1 MNLLSLLFITAS
13 VFAVIHG
20 ADDRKESSDLGTP
33 ALLAELALSSPAIIK
48 FSSLKLEGDHYLPK
62 GLNLKKFGFCP
73 EARFSDQ
80 QSVARCSSSLIGED
94 LILTAGHCVDDDL
107 KEWCQS
113 YAVVFDFIAGQGEI
127 PKDSV
132 YGCKE
137 VLYRKFVGAY
147 DEDLALIKLDR
158 KVVNRKPIILSN
170 DKVQKGDALTMI
182 GYPLGIPQKIADSGK
197 VTGPSDSKVSF
208 RHDVDSQS
216 CNSGGPLFNTKGEQV
231 GVLVRGTG
239 MDYTRSPGRTCYD
252 WGVGSSSDW
261 TEANSILH
269 LPLP

>member
-1 MNLLSLLFITAS
+1 MNLLSFLFISAS
-13 VFAVIHG
+13 AFAVIHG
-20 ADDRKESSDLGTP
+20 VDDRKESTDPGTP
-33 ALLAELALSSPAIIK
+33 ALLADLAKSSPAIMK
-48 FSSLKLEGDHYLPK
+48 YSSLKLVGDHYVPQGASLQK
-62 GLNLKKFGFCP
+62 YGFCP
-73 EARFSDQ
+73 EASFSDQ
-80 QSVARCSSSLIGED
+80 LSVARCSSSLVGED

-107 KEWCQS
+107 KKWCQS
-113 YAVVFDFIAGQGEI
+113 YAVVFDFISGSEEI
-127 PKDSV
+127 PQDSV

-158 KVVNRKPIILSN
+158 KVLNRKPILLSK
-170 DKVQKGDALTMI
+170 DEVRIGDALTLI
-182 GYPLGIPQKIADSGK
+182 GYPLGIPQKIADNGR

-216 CNSGGPLFNTKGEQV
+216 CNSGGPLFNAKGEQV

-239 MDYTRSPGRTCYD
+239 MDYGKSQGKTCYD
-252 WGVGSSSDW
+252 WGVGSSRDW